1 MSNTISFTDFILRD
15 RINRKYLFIA
25 LGGTILQFIIFK
37 LLYPYADFFSDSY
50 SYLYGA
56 YANLDVNIWPIGYS
70 KFLRIFHFISHSDTA
85 LVGFQ
90 YFLYSLSSLYFFFS
104 IIYFYNP
111 VIANKITLFIFLFFN
126 PLFLYVNN
134 YINSDPIF
142 LSLSLLWFTQLLWII
157 HRPKSYQIFTH
168 AILLFLCF
176 TIRNNAYYYPLISG
190 IVFYLSKQNI
200 KVKIIGFLLP
210 FILIIPF
217 ITHTRNVAF
226 QMTGTKQFSLFTGWQ
241 LANNALYTYEY
252 VDTIKQLSPQ
262 VQELDT
268 LSIQFFR
275 AIPTEYLHNNLL
287 KDEGNF
293 FIRAS
298 YSPLKEYLTTHY
310 SLNNDYEILVAW
322 GKASAVFS
330 EYGNY
335 LIKNNPRAYLWQFM
349 IPNMRNYFI
358 PYMEKLQIYNQG
370 SNKVSP
376 IAQHWFNY
384 KSPNIHVVSKD
395 VQGYILYI
403 FPAVFL
409 LVNIYFLVGIIYFL
423 YHKRQTLA
431 KTTFNNS
438 LILATSFQ
446 IANFAFCV
454 FATIVVLRYQVF
466 PMIICTTFSLLIAEW
481 IDIKN
486 HTSDILQENKN
497 YSQPLMR

>member
-1 MSNTISFTDFILRD
+1 
-15 RINRKYLFIA
+15 
-25 LGGTILQFIIFK
+25 
-37 LLYPYADFFSDSY
+37 
-50 SYLYGA
+50 
-56 YANLDVNIWPIGYS
+56 
-70 KFLRIFHFISHSDTA
+70 
-85 LVGFQ
+85 
-90 YFLYSLSSLYFFFS
+90 
-104 IIYFYNP
+104 
-111 VIANKITLFIFLFFN
+111 
-126 PLFLYVNN
+126 
-134 YINSDPIF
+134 
-142 LSLSLLWFTQLLWII
+142 
-157 HRPKSYQIFTH
+157 
-168 AILLFLCF
+168 
-176 TIRNNAYYYPLISG
+176 
-190 IVFYLSKQNI
+190 LSKQNI